1 MNVTRCHIKS
11 QGIPAEEREVN
22 SVTHLTVQ
30 CFNPQG
36 HGLQQEG
43 SPLHTLNLHWASFHV
58 EIFCF
63 RIKAKIQSFFFKTR
77 MICLAYNRT
86 KRALLFTPLWY
97 FWLLAVPPWTV
108 LVLCI
113 ICIYFLPAYLTL
125 KSLTLLTQ
133 TTHLLNYIC
142 HPNIKGHDCSFWLHR
157 IGQNPSFVLP
167 SLCSQCLWELLT
179 LLEQLSLNEEFKVM
193 RNVLSPG

>member
-1 MNVTRCHIKS
+1 MNVTPCHIKHREFQQRREKLIASHIS
-11 QGIPAEEREVN
+11 QCNAL
-22 SVTHLTVQ
+22 THRATV
-30 CFNPQG
+30 FNRKA
-36 HGLQQEG
+36 
-43 SPLHTLNLHWASFHV
+43 LHTLNLHWASFRV

-63 RIKAKIQSFFFKTR
+63 RIKAKIQSFCIKTR
-77 MICLAYNRT
+77 MLCLAYNRT

-97 FWLLAVPPWTV
+97 FWLLEVPPWTV

-113 ICIYFLPAYLTL
+113 IFIYFLPAYLTL
-125 KSLTLLTQ
+125 KSLTLLAQ